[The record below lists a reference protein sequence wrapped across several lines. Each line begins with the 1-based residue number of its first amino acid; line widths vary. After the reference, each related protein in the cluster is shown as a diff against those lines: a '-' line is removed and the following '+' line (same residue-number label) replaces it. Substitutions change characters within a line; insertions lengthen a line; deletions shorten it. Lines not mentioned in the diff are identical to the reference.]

1 MTDKEEK
8 PGFAVR
14 LKSAFSRENL
24 KKQITPRRAGYAIA
38 SALFLGWAFNW
49 FANNYQIAVW
59 GHLGGRGSHCLSK
72 PYAVYLAKKIKGD
85 YSSLERGGIA
95 MFAVKGVKLYP
106 DGTLFVKF
114 LAGLPG
120 DHVEITR
127 DERILINGKEAARGL
142 SYLHKIGKPIDDFVF
157 SGVLP
162 EKKYYVLG
170 DTDASF
176 DSRYW
181 GPIDESQIVGRAYG
195 LLPFF
200 WHDSGSSGNAGSA
213 EPDKSEQPAGPA
225 AGNDAGN
232 SPEK

>member
-1 MTDKEEK
+1 VTEPEQEQEKRKEK
-8 PGFAVR
+8 PGFAAR
-14 LKSAFSRENL
+14 AKKFFSRENL
-24 KKQITPRRAGYAIA
+24 KRKITFRQAGYAFA
-38 SALFLGWAFNW
+38 SVFFLGWAFNW
-49 FANNYQIAVW
+49 FADNYQIAVW
-59 GHLGGRGSHCLSK
+59 GHLGGNGSHCLSK
-72 PYAVYLAKKIKGD
+72 PYAVYLAKKAKGD
-85 YSSLERGGIA
+85 FSSLERGEIT
-95 MFAVKGVKLYP
+95 MFSVKGIKLYP
-106 DGTLFVKF
+106 DGTFFVKF

-127 DERILINGKEAARGL
+127 DERILINGKEVAQGL
-142 SYLHKIGKPIDDFVF
+142 SYLHKINKPIDDFVF

-200 WHDSGSSGNAGSA
+200 WQRDGGSGESGKDAPA
-213 EPDKSEQPAGPA
+213 E
-225 AGNDAGN
+225 
-232 SPEK
+232 